1 MNETAKKK
9 SGWRIVRRILV
20 GIAVLATLIALLYAE
35 EDWRG
40 KRAWENCKRELEA
53 KGAVLDWNAYIPPPV
68 PDDQNFFKA
77 PNMADWFVRGAKTMT
92 NELFEQLTA
101 ESLSRFTT
109 NNPVVLAEWTWQPLL
124 TAKNIA
130 AADTKNAD
138 LVLKYTSFP
147 SRPHIFTEANVPVV
161 SDENPDTNAPV
172 AVIQFQDVPITAAIE
187 NLAHQAGINYLLDP
201 KIGYNQ
207 PDKNGQIKSEPTL
220 SIRWKNITA
229 RAALLALLDNFDLQ
243 LVENPND
250 GLARITLKNSDTP
263 QIYASPDL
271 DGKITRLIQNVI
283 GTFGTNMII
292 GVRGDRLLAKSP
304 AEIKPARIIL
314 LSGMEPGPEIGA
326 WFTQCFPTNATGGGS
341 PRIHIEPPIG
351 TIPVPKTFR
360 VILDSAYSA
369 ADYLAWS
376 DQFEPAFDEIR
387 EALKR
392 PYAIIPG
399 DYSVPYLMPIP
410 NFVTIRALA
419 QTLAQRAQCDFLLG
433 KPDDALRELTLIH
446 DMCRILEKPPT
457 GKPETL
463 VEAIINVAISGLYVS
478 TIGDGFKLKA
488 WSEPQIAILQK
499 QLKETELVPFV
510 VAGLEFE
517 QVSSSHTLEKTPA
530 SKIGELF
537 NTVIVSSTSE
547 KNKPGIWKK
556 ITNPMYLYFKFCPR
570 GWIYQNMVNSVSL
583 VELGYK
589 DGVDLKQDTI
599 SPSFFNKAT
608 RDLEKS
614 LNHRTPF
621 NVWAQIAIPNF
632 TKAWQNTAYNQTLVN
647 EAQIAC
653 ALERYHLAHGEY
665 PETLDALAP
674 QFISL
679 VPHDII
685 NGQPLHYRRTDD
697 GKFLLYSVGWNETDD
712 GGQEI
717 STQTKGGSIDYTKG
731 DWVWKN

>member
-1 MNETAKKK
+1 M
-9 SGWRIVRRILV
+9 
-20 GIAVLATLIALLYAE
+20 
-35 EDWRG
+35 
-40 KRAWENCKRELEA
+40 
-53 KGAVLDWNAYIPPPV
+53 
-68 PDDQNFFKA
+68 
-77 PNMADWFVRGAKTMT
+77 
-92 NELFEQLTA
+92 
-101 ESLSRFTT
+101 
-109 NNPVVLAEWTWQPLL
+109 
-124 TAKNIA
+124 
-130 AADTKNAD
+130 
-138 LVLKYTSFP
+138 
-147 SRPHIFTEANVPVV
+147 
-161 SDENPDTNAPV
+161 
-172 AVIQFQDVPITAAIE
+172 
-187 NLAHQAGINYLLDP
+187 
-201 KIGYNQ
+201 
-207 PDKNGQIKSEPTL
+207 

-243 LVENPND
+243 LIENPNA
-250 GLARITLKNSDTP
+250 GLARITLKNSDAP

-271 DGKITRLIQNVI
+271 DVKITRLIQNVI

-314 LSGMEPGPEIGA
+314 LSGIKPDPEIIA
-326 WFTQCFPTNATGGGS
+326 WFTQCFPTNAIGGGS

-351 TIPVPKTFR
+351 TIPFPKTFR
-360 VILDSAYSA
+360 VILDSAYFA

-410 NFVTIRALA
+410 NFVTMRALA

-463 VEAIINVAISGLYVS
+463 VEAMINVAISGVYVS
-478 TIGDGFKLKA
+478 TIGDGFKLNA
-488 WSEPQIAILQK
+488 WGESQIAILQK
-499 QLKETELVPFV
+499 QLKETELAPYV
-510 VAGLEFE
+510 VAALEAE
-517 QVSSSHTLEKTPA
+517 QASSSHTLEITPA

-537 NTVIVSSTSE
+537 NTVIVSSASE

-599 SPSFFNKAT
+599 SPSFFDKAVH
-608 RDLEKS
+608 DVSKS
-614 LNHRTPF
+614 LDRKTPF

-632 TKAWQNTAYNQTLVN
+632 TKAWQSTAHTQTLVN

-653 ALERYHLAHGEY
+653 ALERYHLAHSEY
-665 PETLDALAP
+665 PETLDTLIP
-674 QFISL
+674 QFIERL
-679 VPHDII
+679 PHDII
-685 NGQPLHYRRTDD
+685 GGQPLIYRTTDD
-697 GKFLLYSVGWNETDD
+697 EKFLLYSVGWNETDD
-712 GGQEI
+712 GGEKHQYNNV
-717 STQTKGGSIDYTKG
+717 GRGVDYSQG
-731 DWVWKN
+731 DWVWEN